1 MYILSKKYHL
11 SASHVLKGHIKC
23 GRMHGHNYFI
33 EIFVGST
40 NLDSRGMVMDF
51 GDIKKIVDEILGPFD
66 HKHLG
71 TIPEGWTANPTHVME
86 LPFEQTTAENLAKYW
101 GTLIQEKIKPL
112 KLVKIDVH
120 ETPMSLA
127 TWIPD

>member
-1 MYILSKKYHL
+1 MN
-11 SASHVLKGHIKC
+11 
-23 GRMHGHNYFI
+23 GHNYFI

-112 KLVKIDVH
+112 KLVKIDFH
-120 ETPMSLA
+120 DTPMSLA